1 MLTSQG
7 PDSPVGAYLPSVRRQ
22 ITAFYERR
30 GFRPA
35 WVGGLLELQRAQAVL
50 AVLGRAEEHGLRNQ
64 DYAAPKVLADGSPR
78 PGRETAEYDLALTEA
93 VLRYSRDVAVG
104 RVRPASVYRD
114 VQLPPPD
121 FDPVAFLTQ
130 MLRSTSIAASLVELA
145 PPHPEYQR
153 LVRALAHYRAIAAE
167 GGWPSIPGRD
177 DVDPIPNSRRVEL
190 LVQRLA
196 LEDPHFA
203 EVADPSPEDL
213 RHALERFQSRNG
225 LPADGR
231 LSPSTLAALNVPVAK
246 RIEQIVANM
255 ERWRWVPRSFED
267 RYIAVNVPDQSLEYV
282 RDGDTVLSSRVII
295 GRTNSTTPI
304 LYTTIT
310 GIVFNPAWEIPGDI
324 VVNQLLPKLR
334 QNPRYLVASNM
345 VLANG
350 PADDPQGV
358 KVNWRNV
365 SAREFPYRLVQI
377 PGPTNALGHIM
388 LDSPNDFD
396 VYLHDTP
403 AKALFNTSVRTVS
416 NGCVRVEAIRPL
428 AALALADGDEGAE
441 QRIAEMIELR
451 DTQRLPLDRPLPVY
465 FLYWTA
471 IAADDGTSGFRRDFY
486 SRDEPL
492 LRALDAPPQET
503 DEPANLVASDRVA
516 LTRVSDTFI
525 PAEAQDIPQP
535 DQDALDQQAAE
546 DRQFAERD
554 SVEPT
559 RLTGRT
565 APSAP
570 RQTRSARG
578 RPETPPL
585 FPRVRAWLDSKPF
598 QQRSAR

>member
-1 MLTSQG
+1 MIPFPT
-7 PDSPVGAYLPSVRRQ
+7 VG
-22 ITAFYERR
+22 
-30 GFRPA
+30 
-35 WVGGLLELQRAQAVL
+35 
-50 AVLGRAEEHGLRNQ
+50 
-64 DYAAPKVLADGSPR
+64 
-78 PGRETAEYDLALTEA
+78 
-93 VLRYSRDVAVG
+93 
-104 RVRPASVYRD
+104 
-114 VQLPPPD
+114 
-121 FDPVAFLTQ
+121 
-130 MLRSTSIAASLVELA
+130 
-145 PPHPEYQR
+145 
-153 LVRALAHYRAIAAE
+153 
-167 GGWPSIPGRD
+167 
-177 DVDPIPNSRRVEL
+177 RVEL

-196 LEDPHFA
+196 LEDPQFA
-203 EVADPSPEDL
+203 EVADPSAEDL

-255 ERWRWVPRSFED
+255 ERWRWLPRTFED

-282 RDGDTVLSSRVII
+282 RNGNTVLSSRVIV

-334 QNPRYLVASNM
+334 QNSRYLVASNM

-388 LDSPNDFD
+388 LNSPNDFD

-403 AKALFNTSVRTVS
+403 AKALFSTSVRTVS

-428 AALALADGDEGAE
+428 AALALADGDRGAE
-441 QRIAEMIELR
+441 QRISEMIQLR

-471 IAADDGTSGFRRDFY
+471 IAAEDGTSGFRRDFY

-492 LRALDAPPQET
+492 VRALDAPPQET
-503 DEPANLVASDRVA
+503 DEPATLVASDRIA

-525 PAEAQDIPQP
+525 PAEAQDVPQP

-546 DRQFAERD
+546 DRQFAEPDESSPRASPD
-554 SVEPT
+554 A
-559 RLTGRT
+559 RLR
-565 APSAP
+565 ARLRP
-570 RQTRSARG
+570 TRSARSRRRHRRSFLASGHGSTASRFSSVPRTERPG
-578 RPETPPL
+578 RYRPIHCAATTIGGTGSNGGGPG
-585 FPRVRAWLDSKPF
+585 VRKTLAASIALGLPATS
-598 QQRSAR
+598 